1 MRKQLHSEAKFDNA
15 MAGRYV
21 CNVAAAIV
29 GSAVV
34 GAAASS
40 SASSK
45 ASKAQGR
52 AADAA
57 SQSQLTASR
66 ETNALQKEMFDQ
78 NRADA
83 LPWKNVGEG
92 ALNQLAWKMG
102 ITPASNMGDGNSRL
116 NLNAQPIEDASRFD
130 GAAYLAAYPD
140 VASSEYYRDKPYQH
154 YLNWG
159 KSEGRKAGYPANGGV
174 GEFDGAAYLAANPD
188 VASNEYYKD
197 KPLQHYLNW
206 GKAEGRKATYKQAAI
221 GQAASDTGY
230 QGAPS
235 DFGSLSRNFTM
246 ADRDADP
253 VYQSGLQFGLDQG
266 VQGLERQAAA
276 SGSQLSGAT
285 LKALARYGNDYGT
298 TKAQGAYER
307 FNNNQTTQYNR
318 LAGISGTG
326 QQQVN
331 QIGAAGQSYANSVG
345 ANTMNTANNIAN
357 NTIGAGNARAGSYM
371 ATANAF
377 NNAIGTGINAWQ
389 QNRYLNSLGSNNMT
403 SYGTIPGS
411 QQSNMLAA
419 QW

>member
-1 MRKQLHSEAKFDNA
+1 MPWAA
-15 MAGRYV
+15 
-21 CNVAAAIV
+21 AAAI
-29 GSAVV
+29 G
-34 GAAASS
+34 GALISS
-40 SASSK
+40 SSSKK
-45 ASKAQGR
+45 ASKAQQR
-52 AADAA
+52 SADAA
-57 SQSQLTASR
+57 SQAQLTAAR
-66 ETNALQKEMFDQ
+66 ESNALQEKIYNQ

-102 ITPASNMGDGNSRL
+102 ITPV
-116 NLNAQPIEDASRFD
+116 
-130 GAAYLAAYPD
+130 GATQSGINGAGKTRQDFYNELLGSGKYTTQA
-140 VASSEYYRDKPYQH
+140 ASSYSLPQPLIDYIRASDIAKGE
-154 YLNWG
+154 
-159 KSEGRKAGYPANGGV
+159 ANGGTFDSLGEIV
-174 GEFDGAAYLAANPD
+174 GGTVDSATGLRWGGTVNYTPGTNSTANSATDYAALNSEADRLFAEQSAKAN
-188 VASNEYYKD
+188 
-197 KPLQHYLNW
+197 
-206 GKAEGRKATYKQAAI
+206 QA
-221 GQAASDTGY
+221 GY
-230 QGAPS
+230 QGSPS

-253 VYQSGLQFGLDQG
+253 VYQSGLQFGLAQG

-371 ATANAF
+371 ATANSF

-389 QNRYLNSLGSNNMT
+389 QNKYLNNMNNLYTGS
-403 SYGTIPGS
+403 GTQAP
-411 QQSNMLAA
+411 APVEYR
-419 QW
+419 